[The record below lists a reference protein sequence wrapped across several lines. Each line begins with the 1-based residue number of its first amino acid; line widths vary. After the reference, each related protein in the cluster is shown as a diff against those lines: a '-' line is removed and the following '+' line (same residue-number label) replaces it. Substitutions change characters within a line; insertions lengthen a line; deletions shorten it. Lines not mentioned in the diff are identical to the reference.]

1 MPLRVVRGP
10 TEDLEKLLRRFK
22 RICNR
27 EGILRELKQHAFFEK
42 PCDRRRRKQ
51 RERIRNIRRAKR
63 RAAAR

>member
-1 MPLRVVRGP
+1 MLRVVRGP
-10 TEDLEKLLRRFK
+10 SEDLEKLLRRFK

-27 EGILRELKQHAFFEK
+27 EGILRDLKQHAFFEK

-63 RAAAR
+63 RALGR